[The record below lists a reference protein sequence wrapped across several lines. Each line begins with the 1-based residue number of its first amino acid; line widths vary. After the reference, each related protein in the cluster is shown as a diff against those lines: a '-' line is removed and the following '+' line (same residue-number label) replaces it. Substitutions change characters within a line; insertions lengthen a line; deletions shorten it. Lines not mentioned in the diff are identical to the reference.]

1 MLDWQHQH
9 NRLHPVVLVPS
20 ETSLAASQNK
30 CYDMLQIPSA
40 LLRVSIWSGLF
51 YSSHRAETSPIHS
64 NIPDCLF
71 SRFGSV
77 LCLPSPSPKNEI
89 RIPNNT
95 NKPSKIEVDSFAHLQ
110 VAGSSINFWPSHRA
124 ETSPI
129 HSNIPDCLFSRFGS
143 VLCLPSPSPKN
154 EIRIPNNTN
163 KPSKIEVDSFAHLQ
177 VAGSSINFWLHR
189 NRICLFSHPLNPDWG

>member
-1 MLDWQHQH
+1 MWSNLNVLDWQHQH

-110 VAGSSINFWPSHRA
+110 VAGSSINFW
-124 ETSPI
+124 
-129 HSNIPDCLFSRFGS
+129 
-143 VLCLPSPSPKN
+143 
-154 EIRIPNNTN
+154 
-163 KPSKIEVDSFAHLQ
+163 
-177 VAGSSINFWLHR
+177 LHR
-189 NRICLFSHPLNPDWG
+189 NRICLFSHPLNPNWSLHNNSDAQSSSC